1 MVAIDDLQWADRTSL
16 RFVAY
21 LVRRVEG
28 LPILIAATLRSGE
41 AAADPA
47 LLEEIVADPLTTTVS
62 LQALSGAAVAELVRA
77 RLGDEAEAAFCAA
90 CHEATGGNPLLLGQL
105 LSALAAEAVTP
116 TAANAVAVQRLGPR
130 AVSRTVLM
138 RLARLP
144 EDVQRVARAV
154 AVLGDGADVPAVAAL
169 AGLEAESVAGA
180 SGALAR
186 AEILRPD
193 APLAFVHALV
203 RDAVYLD
210 VAPGE
215 RQLQHGRAARLLR
228 EAGAAADRVAAQL
241 AEAPC
246 AGAPWVVETLRE
258 AARSAQR
265 RGAPESAVVYLRRAL
280 DEPPAADERGAVLL
294 ELGLVETDT
303 SAPAAA
309 GHLEAA
315 LADLT
320 EPRARATAAF
330 ALARVLLFAGEPVR
344 SADVAR
350 RAAAALPS
358 GPEFAD
364 QHAAFRALELQ
375 SAQFGAGEPSG
386 AAHSGRPAGDGPGA
400 LMLAAT
406 EAFWDALQ
414 ARPAGACAQT
424 ALRAL
429 AGDALLRADNGLFW
443 VPALLVLE
451 LADHPEADR
460 QWERARLIA
469 HERGSP
475 FAVLS
480 SDVWR
485 GAMLRRRGEL
495 AEAEEAL
502 RAGIEAMHLYGSVG
516 PAIGFVIA
524 FRAGVMLARGDTAG
538 ARRVLHGVDPPSGAS
553 AAANFLRRAWVGVL
567 VREGRL
573 DEALTMSEEG
583 ECHGRHVRNPAWV
596 AWRSVK
602 AEVLAQLGR
611 GDGAVALA
619 AEELA
624 LARQWDAPVT
634 VGRTLR
640 VLGSLPG
647 AEPEAKLRE
656 AVALLE
662 GSPARLELANALTA
676 LGVVLR
682 RERRPREAREPL
694 RRALELADSRG
705 AAPLAYRAR
714 SELYAA
720 GGRPRAAV
728 LGGVEALSAQ
738 ERRVGALEGDGLS
751 NRDIAQQLYVT
762 PKTVELHLRNA
773 YRKLGI
779 ASRRELPHAL
789 VERDHSGA
797 RPQG

>member
-1 MVAIDDLQWADRTSL
+1 M
-16 RFVAY
+16 
-21 LVRRVEG
+21 
-28 LPILIAATLRSGE
+28 
-41 AAADPA
+41 
-47 LLEEIVADPLTTTVS
+47 
-62 LQALSGAAVAELVRA
+62 
-77 RLGDEAEAAFCAA
+77 
-90 CHEATGGNPLLLGQL
+90 
-105 LSALAAEAVTP
+105 
-116 TAANAVAVQRLGPR
+116 
-130 AVSRTVLM
+130 
-138 RLARLP
+138 
-144 EDVQRVARAV
+144 
-154 AVLGDGADVPAVAAL
+154 
-169 AGLEAESVAGA
+169 
-180 SGALAR
+180 
-186 AEILRPD
+186 
-193 APLAFVHALV
+193 
-203 RDAVYLD
+203 
-210 VAPGE
+210 
-215 RQLQHGRAARLLR
+215 
-228 EAGAAADRVAAQL
+228 
-241 AEAPC
+241 
-246 AGAPWVVETLRE
+246 
-258 AARSAQR
+258 
-265 RGAPESAVVYLRRAL
+265 
-280 DEPPAADERGAVLL
+280 
-294 ELGLVETDT
+294 
-303 SAPAAA
+303 
-309 GHLEAA
+309 
-315 LADLT
+315 
-320 EPRARATAAF
+320 
-330 ALARVLLFAGEPVR
+330 
-344 SADVAR
+344 
-350 RAAAALPS
+350 
-358 GPEFAD
+358 
-364 QHAAFRALELQ
+364 
-375 SAQFGAGEPSG
+375 
-386 AAHSGRPAGDGPGA
+386 
-400 LMLAAT
+400 
-406 EAFWDALQ
+406 
-414 ARPAGACAQT
+414 
-424 ALRAL
+424 
-429 AGDALLRADNGLFW
+429 
-443 VPALLVLE
+443 
-451 LADHPEADR
+451 
-460 QWERARLIA
+460 
-469 HERGSP
+469 
-475 FAVLS
+475 
-480 SDVWR
+480 
-485 GAMLRRRGEL
+485 
-495 AEAEEAL
+495 
-502 RAGIEAMHLYGSVG
+502 
-516 PAIGFVIA
+516 
-524 FRAGVMLARGDTAG
+524 
-538 ARRVLHGVDPPSGAS
+538 
-553 AAANFLRRAWVGVL
+553 GVL